1 MITMK
6 VIAQECGI
14 SSATVS
20 KIINGNDEHISEATR
35 ALVLQTIKKYNYV
48 PNAVAKGLKVK
59 RTNTIGFI
67 LPDISNPFFPEIA
80 RGVEDAAESCGF
92 AVTF

>member
-6 VIAQECGI
+6 EIAQECGI

-35 ALVLQTIKKYNYV
+35 ALVLQTIKK
-48 PNAVAKGLKVK
+48 
-59 RTNTIGFI
+59 I
-67 LPDISNPFFPEIA
+67 
-80 RGVEDAAESCGF
+80 
-92 AVTF
+92 